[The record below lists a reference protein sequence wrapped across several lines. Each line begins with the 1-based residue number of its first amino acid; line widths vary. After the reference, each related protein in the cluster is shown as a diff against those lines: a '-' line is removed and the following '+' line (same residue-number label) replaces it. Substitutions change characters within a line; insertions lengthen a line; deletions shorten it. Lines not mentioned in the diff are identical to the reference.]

1 MSRTIVYWLALI
13 LFVLGSLLAILRHV
27 YMEIPLFPKS
37 QTEVWSIET
46 RIDFTANG
54 GPVMASFSIPE
65 EPAGYRVF
73 QEQAASPGYGFAIL
87 EKKDGRRAEWT
98 KREARGNQ
106 TLYYRIQV
114 TPKGQQ
120 VISAAESEALQ
131 QIPLQPVLWS
141 NPENAAADALFQ
153 EAVAISSTPE
163 SLTRELVRIFANHNT
178 DQNAAL
184 LLSHNP
190 VEVVLPH
197 LLAKAGVKSHIVW
210 GLFLEDK
217 RRNQPLSPFLEV
229 FTGKEW
235 EIFDIHTG
243 AEGLPPNFLV
253 WYSKSPSLL
262 DLAGGTAGRIS
273 FSMSTQTIPALEMAK
288 IQSEANLFS
297 FLSLYHL
304 PLEQQN
310 VYKLLLLLPIGALV
324 VVFMRMI
331 IGVRTSGTFMPIL
344 IAMAFLQT
352 ALISGLLH
360 FVGIVVL
367 GLLLRGYLS
376 RLNLLLVA
384 RISII
389 AILVILIMAIFS
401 LVAVRLGFHTGIQA
415 TAFPV
420 IILAWTIERMSIL
433 WEEEGMREV
442 AVQGGGSLFVAL
454 FAYLLMGLPLIKHLT
469 FNFPELNL
477 VIAAIILLL
486 GHYTGYRLF
495 ELKRF
500 AAMINRNGKA

>member
-1 MSRTIVYWLALI
+1 MPRTIVYSLSI
-13 LFVLGSLLAILRHV
+13 FLFVFGTCIALLRYIYL
-27 YMEIPLFPKS
+27 EIPFVPKS
-37 QTEVWSIET
+37 RTEVWTIEA
-46 RIDFTANG
+46 RIDFTAGG
-54 GPVMASFSIPE
+54 GPVLASFSIPE
-65 EPAGYRVF
+65 NPKGYRVF
-73 QEQAASPGYGFAIL
+73 QEQAASSGYGFAIL
-87 EKKDGRRAEWT
+87 EKEDGRKAEWS
-98 KREARGNQ
+98 KREAKGKE
-106 TLYYRIQV
+106 TLYYKIQI
-114 TPKGQQ
+114 TPRRHQEGSCAG
-120 VISAAESEALQ
+120 INGTPDL
-131 QIPLQPVLWS
+131 PPQPVFWS
-141 NPENAAADALFQ
+141 DPEQAAADALL
-153 EAVAISSTPE
+153 EEVLAISSTPE
-163 SLTRELVRIFANHNT
+163 SLTRSLIKSLAGPHA

-190 VEVVLPH
+190 IENVLPH
-197 LLAKAGVKSHIVW
+197 LLVKAGVKSHIVW

-217 RRNQPLSPFLEV
+217 RRNQPLSPILEI
-229 FTGKEW
+229 FTGNGW
-235 EIFDIHTG
+235 EFFDIHSG
-243 AEGLPPNFLV
+243 NQGMPPNFFA
-253 WYSKSPSLL
+253 WYCKSPFLL
-262 DLAGGTAGRIS
+262 DLTGGTAGRIS
-273 FSMSTQTIPALEMAK
+273 FSMGSQTIPALDMAK
-288 IQSEANLFS
+288 IQSATSVFS
-297 FLSLYHL
+297 FLSMHHL

-310 VYKLLLLLPIGALV
+310 VFKLLLLLPAGALV

-360 FVGIVVL
+360 FVCIVVL

-389 AILVILIMAIFS
+389 AILVILLMAFFS
-401 LVAVRLGFHTGIQA
+401 LVVIRLGFHTGIQA
-415 TAFPV
+415 TSFPV

-442 AVQGGGSLFVAL
+442 MVQGSGSLVVAL
-454 FAYLLMGLPLIKHLT
+454 FAYLFMGQPLVKHLS

-477 VIAAIILLL
+477 VIAALILLL

-500 AAMINRNGKA
+500 AAMLNNRKA